1 MYIEDMNFI
10 FETKFCLKS
19 QKVAKIYIIAENMK
33 HQKFLR
39 LDSKDIQ
46 KVAHFPYVKGGG
58 GNQHMFF
65 ANNF

>member
-1 MYIEDMNFI
+1 MCLDMYIEDMNFI

-39 LDSKDIQ
+39 IDFKDI
-46 KVAHFPYVKGGG
+46 KK
-58 GNQHMFF
+58 
-65 ANNF
+65 

>member
-10 FETKFCLKS
+10 CLPPETKFCLKS

-39 LDSKDIQ
+39 IDFKDI
-46 KVAHFPYVKGGG
+46 KK
-58 GNQHMFF
+58 
-65 ANNF
+65 